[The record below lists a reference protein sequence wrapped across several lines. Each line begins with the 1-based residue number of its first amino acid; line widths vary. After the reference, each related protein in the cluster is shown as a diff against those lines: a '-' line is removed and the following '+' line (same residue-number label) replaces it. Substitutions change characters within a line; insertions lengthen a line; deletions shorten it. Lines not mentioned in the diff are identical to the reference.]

1 MNKSFTDECSRFC
14 PQKYM
19 FKSPMQR
26 SDLCD
31 YSDAYIVV
39 NETIDLLAATANEN
53 KKADQDLLNENNAP
67 FRWSISKINS
77 SLIRNVEDWYSHAC
91 V

>member
-1 MNKSFTDECSRFC
+1 MNVQDSVHKN
-14 PQKYM
+14 M

-39 NETIDLLAATANEN
+39 NETIDLLAATTNEN
-53 KKADQDLLNENNAP
+53 KKVDQDLLNENNAP

-77 SLIRNVEDWYSHAC
+77 ALIRNVEDWYSHAC

>member
-53 KKADQDLLNENNAP
+53 KKADQDLFL
-67 FRWSISKINS
+67 KK
-77 SLIRNVEDWYSHAC
+77 
-91 V
+91 

>member
-26 SDLCD
+26 SDLYD

-77 SLIRNVEDWYSHAC
+77 ALIRNVEDWYSHAC